1 MRKEPHH
8 GWRAT
13 RLGVFLATAACG
25 LACEA
30 GVTTIHEGGPTV
42 PIGHYLAAFFTQ
54 EPGPVPSATPAPT
67 GALPLAFPVR
77 TALMRPGRLHS
88 PVTLPGGAWLT
99 TPMFIVGD
107 DAQSRQWLAI
117 HREKLRRLGA
127 SGLVVNVATLEAFQS
142 LRAVAPAVPMAPG
155 SAEELAQHTRLS
167 VYPLFV
173 STDGQ
178 ISQRVP

>member
-1 MRKEPHH
+1 MRREPHH
-8 GWRAT
+8 RHQAT
-13 RLGVFLATAACG
+13 RLVLLLATAAG
-25 LACEA
+25 GMACEA

-42 PIGHYLAAFFTQ
+42 PIGHYLAAFFAQ
-54 EPGPVPSATPAPT
+54 EPGPVPIATPAQAS
-67 GALPLAFPVR
+67 ALPVAFPVR
-77 TALMRPGRLHS
+77 TASMRPGRLPS
-88 PVTLPGGAWLT
+88 PVTLPAGAWLT

-127 SGLVVNVATLEAFQS
+127 TGLVVNVATVEAFRS
-142 LRAVAPAVPMAPG
+142 LRAVAPEVPMAPG

-173 STDGQ
+173 STGGQ
-178 ISQRVP
+178 VGQEVL